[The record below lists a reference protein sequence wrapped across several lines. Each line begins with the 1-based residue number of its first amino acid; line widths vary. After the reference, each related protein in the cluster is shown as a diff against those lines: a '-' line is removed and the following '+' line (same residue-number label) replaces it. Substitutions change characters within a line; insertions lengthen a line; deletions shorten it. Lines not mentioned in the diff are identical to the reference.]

1 MLLGDLGARIIKI
14 EEPWT
19 GDETRHWGPP
29 FVEGESAYFLSLNR
43 NKESVVLDFRQEGDL
58 AALRRLTEQSDVVI
72 QNFRPGVA
80 ERLQV
85 DYRTLSAVNPG
96 LIYASISGFG
106 LTGPDCQRPGY
117 DLIVQAMSGMML
129 TSGWEGVP
137 VKACFPIS
145 DILAG
150 QFAANAILA
159 ALYERQKSGAGAH
172 LEVSLLEALL
182 FAMPGQA
189 ANCLLTG
196 NSPMPQGTNNASIA
210 PYQLLQ
216 CQDAL
221 LAVGVPNDRIWRR
234 FCEALGRPDWADDE
248 RYRSNQRRI
257 ENRDELIEQIETVM
271 RAKTSAE
278 WAQILDQHQ
287 VPCGP
292 LLSIGE
298 AIELPQVQARGNVVT
313 VEHPKAGPIRL
324 LRNPIRFGG
333 RTMEYRP
340 PPVLG
345 EHTDAVLEEFG
356 VERTPER

>member
-1 MLLGDLGARIIKI
+1 
-14 EEPWT
+14 
-19 GDETRHWGPP
+19 
-29 FVEGESAYFLSLNR
+29 
-43 NKESVVLDFRQEGDL
+43 
-58 AALRRLTEQSDVVI
+58 
-72 QNFRPGVA
+72 
-80 ERLQV
+80 
-85 DYRTLSAVNPG
+85 
-96 LIYASISGFG
+96 
-106 LTGPDCQRPGY
+106 
-117 DLIVQAMSGMML
+117 
-129 TSGWEGVP
+129 
-137 VKACFPIS
+137 
-145 DILAG
+145 
-150 QFAANAILA
+150 
-159 ALYERQKSGAGAH
+159 
-172 LEVSLLEALL
+172 
-182 FAMPGQA
+182 
-189 ANCLLTG
+189 
-196 NSPMPQGTNNASIA
+196 MPQGTNNASIA

-271 RAKTSAE
+271 RAKASAE
-278 WAQILDQHQ
+278 WQQILDQHQ

-324 LRNPIRFGG
+324 LRNPIRFAG

-345 EHTDAVLEEFG
+345 EHTDTVLEEFG
-356 VERTPER
+356 VERAPER